1 MKGVPIYASA
11 MRVFNEGFTKKGDFR
26 LKNAIFYTPG
36 LAGRGM
42 RGILP
47 GGRMGIFFR
56 GGVLIYHRIT

>member
-1 MKGVPIYASA
+1 MKGIPLYVPA

-42 RGILP
+42 GGLLP
-47 GGRMGIFFR
+47 GSRMGIFFR
-56 GGVLIYHRIT
+56 GSVELSHRIT

>member
-1 MKGVPIYASA
+1 MKGLPLYVPA

-42 RGILP
+42 GGNLP
-47 GGRMGIFFR
+47 GDRMGIFFR
-56 GGVLIYHRIT
+56 GSILLYHRIT